1 MYMAQ
6 FGPLDG
12 ILFLQLILFLVLWSI
27 DNKDFGTLETING
40 IAFVVLFFVNWF
52 LKANRRRKDA

>member
-27 DNKDFGTLETING
+27 DNG
-40 IAFVVLFFVNWF
+40 
-52 LKANRRRKDA
+52 

>member
-12 ILFLQLILFLVLWSI
+12 ILFLQLILFLVFWSI
-27 DNKDFGTLETING
+27 DNKAFGTLETING
-40 IAFVVLFFVNWF
+40 VAFVVLFF
-52 LKANRRRKDA
+52 ANLVRKVKRRRKDA

>member
-40 IAFVVLFFVNWF
+40 VVFVVLFFVNWF
-52 LKANRRRKDA
+52 LKAKRRRKDA

>member
-1 MYMAQ
+1 MAQ

-27 DNKDFGTLETING
+27 DNKAFGTLETING
-40 IAFVVLFFVNWF
+40 VVFVVLFFVNWF
-52 LKANRRRKDA
+52 LKAKRRRKDA

>member
-27 DNKDFGTLETING
+27 DNKAFGTLETING
-40 IAFVVLFFVNWF
+40 VAFVVLFFVNGF
-52 LKANRRRKDA
+52 LKKKKTE